1 MISLSRLTSRFNS
14 RISIIHTGNSTI
26 LSEFTRIPKL
36 YNTRLPDPPGISYD
50 ATYFEEFTLDMEEK
64 CARLCLEEK
73 SFTCRQFH
81 MAIAT
86 RYCEWLEYGEYHR
99 LSRVDYRYDSFGDV
113 FLRKYTCK

>member
-50 ATYFEEFTLDMEEK
+50 GTYFEEFTLDMEEK